1 MRQLR
6 SSISMQVLFLTNQA
20 SYHQMHFARAM
31 AAELGEA
38 NFRIVFQKP
47 TSAARA
53 EMGWKDDY
61 TEPTILRFWQSAAE
75 VTRWIDQ
82 ADVVIQGRFPIK
94 YLKKRINSGK
104 LTFACQERLWKKR
117 PTLGRKLSRLGHFYK
132 NYISVNKPNY
142 HFLAI
147 GGFAAQDLNQLGF
160 FKGRSWQFGYFIDA
174 PEYQPRPQ
182 RESVE
187 LLWCA
192 RLSEVKQ
199 PSMALD
205 ILAGLQQ
212 RGIKTKLTMIGDGVL
227 RGSLETEIEARG
239 LGASVRLTGW
249 QTQQQV
255 RTYMGQAD
263 LFLMTSHHGEGW
275 GLVVNEALSFG
286 CGVVANQEL
295 GSAICLIEQGVSGV
309 LYSEQNLNS
318 KLDDLASMGRQ
329 AILAMGQAGN
339 LIMHERWS
347 SEVAAKRTIAL
358 SKCLLEASPAMSKQL
373 FDNGVA
379 KFIG

>member
-1 MRQLR
+1 
-6 SSISMQVLFLTNQA
+6 
-20 SYHQMHFARAM
+20 MHFARAM
-31 AAELGEA
+31 ASELGEA

-47 TSAARA
+47 TSSARA

-61 TEPTILRFWQSAAE
+61 TDSTILRFWESEAE
-75 VTRWIDQ
+75 VMRWIDE

-94 YLKKRINSGK
+94 FIKRRINAGK

-132 NYISVNKPNY
+132 NYISVNRSNY

-147 GGFAAQDLNQLGF
+147 GGYAAKDLNEMGF

-174 PEYQPRPQ
+174 PDYQSRPE
-182 RESVE
+182 RESIE

-199 PSMALD
+199 PIMALD

-212 RGIKTKLTMIGDGVL
+212 RGIKAKLRMVGDGVL
-227 RGSLETEIEARG
+227 RGALETEIEVRG
-239 LGASVRLTGW
+239 MSDSVRLTGW
-249 QTQQQV
+249 QTQDQV
-255 RTYMGQAD
+255 RTHMGKAD

-275 GLVVNEALSFG
+275 GLVVNEALSYG

-295 GSAICLIEQGVSGV
+295 GSAIWLIEQGVSGV
-309 LYSEQNLNS
+309 LYSEQNLNTI
-318 KLDDLASMGRQ
+318 LDDLASMGRKR
-329 AILAMGQAGN
+329 ILAMGQAGN
-339 LIMHERWS
+339 QAMHLSWS
-347 SEVAAKRTIAL
+347 SEVAAMRTIAL
-358 SKCLLEASPAMSKQL
+358 SKSLLGADTATAKQL
-373 FDNGVA
+373 FDTGVA